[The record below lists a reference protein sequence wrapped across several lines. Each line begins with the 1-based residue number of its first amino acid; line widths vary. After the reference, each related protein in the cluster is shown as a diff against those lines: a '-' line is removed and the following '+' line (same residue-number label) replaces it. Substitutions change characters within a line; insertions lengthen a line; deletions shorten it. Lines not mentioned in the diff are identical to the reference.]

1 QPEPERK
8 KPLALKRVALSSL
21 LGFFSLALL
30 LFCMPSLYIFSLCLR
45 HASLKPH
52 ADHLTVSTIN
62 RCAGSAT
69 TTLFAS
75 L

>member
-1 QPEPERK
+1 NIQPEPERK

-21 LGFFSLALL
+21 LGFFFARSAP
-30 LFCMPSLYIFSLCLR
+30 FLYAFSLCLR